1 MQKLKLNDEVVITAG
16 KDKGKKGNVKDINW
30 KSNRVTV
37 GGVNMVKK
45 AIKPTQENPN
55 GGIIDIEKP
64 VHISNVMVASPKTGK
79 ATKVRIETKDGK
91 KVRVAIKC
99 GSVL

>member
-16 KDKGKKGNVKDINW
+16 KDKGKKGKVKNINW
-30 KSNRVTV
+30 KTNTV
-37 GGVNMVKK
+37 LVDGINMVKK
-45 AIKPTQENPN
+45 AVKPTQESPN
-55 GGIIDIEKP
+55 GGIIDMEKP
-64 VHISNVMVASPKTGK
+64 VNISNVMVASPKTGV
-79 ATKVRIETKDGK
+79 ASRVRIETKDGK

>member
-1 MQKLKLNDEVVITAG
+1 
-16 KDKGKKGNVKDINW
+16 
-30 KSNRVTV
+30 
-37 GGVNMVKK
+37 MVKK
-45 AIKPTQENPN
+45 AVKPTQEAPN

-64 VHISNVMVASPKTGK
+64 VNISNVMVASPKDGTPSR
-79 ATKVRIETKDGK
+79 VRIETKDGK

>member
-16 KDKGKKGNVKDINW
+16 KDKGKKGKVTNINW
-30 KSNRVTV
+30 KTNKVTV
-37 GGVNMVKK
+37 EGVNMVKK
-45 AIKPTQENPN
+45 AIRPTQENPN
-55 GGIIDIEKP
+55 GGIIDLEKP
-64 VHISNVMVASPKTGK
+64 VNISNVMVASPKTG
-79 ATKVRIETKDGK
+79 APTRVRIENKDGK